1 MWSTLNHILNV
12 VFDAW
17 LAPFSGLSPVWQIL
31 ALAVPATIFS
41 LLVFRYSSNQDAIR
55 REKDKIQAYLLEM
68 RLFKD
73 DLGVTLGAEKKIF
86 RHTARYMRYAL
97 MPMFVMIIP
106 FLLIL
111 VQVES
116 RFAFKSLELGQ
127 QAILSITIDA
137 AKSLKSLNSALELPD
152 GLVKTTPAMRID
164 ETKEILWRIQAK
176 KPGKYRAVVKIED
189 QVVEKFVLVDQ
200 GRVPL
205 SPIVYRADDIRTIG
219 YPAEPALDG
228 GLSVA
233 EIELTYTRARDEF
246 GGLSSASWLLMLFTL
261 ILGFAMRGLFG
272 VTF

>member
-1 MWSTLNHILNV
+1 MWATLNNILNV
-12 VFDAW
+12 VFDVW
-17 LAPFSGLSPVWQIL
+17 LWPFSGLSPVWQVLVL
-31 ALAVPATIFS
+31 AIPATIFS

-55 REKDKIQAYLLEM
+55 HEKDKIKAYLLEM

-73 DLGVTLGAEKKIF
+73 DLGVTLRAEKKIF
-86 RHTARYMRYAL
+86 RHTASYMRHAL

-106 FLLIL
+106 FILIL

-127 QAILSITIDA
+127 QAILSVTVDE
-137 AKSLKSLNSALELPD
+137 AKSLKSLNPLLELPD
-152 GLVKTTPAMRID
+152 GLVKTTPALRID
-164 ETKEILWRIQAK
+164 ESKEILWRIQAK
-176 KPGKYRAVVKIED
+176 KPGKYRAIVKLED
-189 QVVEKFVLVDQ
+189 QIVEKLVLVGQ
-200 GRVPL
+200 GAVPL
-205 SPIVYRADDIRTIG
+205 STVLYRADDIRSIG
-219 YPAEPALDG
+219 YPAEPALDK
-228 GLSVA
+228 GLSVS